1 MYLMKL
7 MKILAFIFILIG
19 SIFSALYLRDS
30 WIESNNVDYKNRLLI
45 ELGVVA
51 GEEIADIDI
60 IRGNLKLCLEAVDLI
75 VEDMMDGRRSIE
87 KRELAEK
94 YLLVSQKMYTSFF
107 PQSGTYEQLIHSGSL
122 ELIESGNFRKV
133 LLDTYTHLL
142 NRNNALSRTLDDYYL
157 TLTNAFGSYI
167 TIIPAEMKTHGFVYA
182 NKKIKDFTVDDSF
195 YRSKKHLSVLI
206 ETRNLISNY
215 LNLLDR
221 FTQSYGR
228 LGVHAREEVGGK
240 N

>member
-1 MYLMKL
+1 MGDLGK
-7 MKILAFIFILIG
+7 IFIG
-19 SIFSALYLRDS
+19 VVALLASLLSVSYIMDS
-30 WIESNNVDYKNRLLI
+30 RALAEKEDYKNQLLS
-45 ELGVVA
+45 ELSVVSN
-51 GEEIADIDI
+51 EELADIEI
-60 IRGNLKLCLEAVDLI
+60 IRSDLQDCLKAVDSI
-75 VEDMMDGRRSIE
+75 IEDMADGRRS
-87 KRELAEK
+87 KDKKQLAED
-94 YLLVSQKMYTSFF
+94 YLLVSQKMYISFF
-107 PQSGTYEQLIHSGSL
+107 PQSGSYEQLINSGSL
-122 ELIESGNFRKV
+122 ELIGSSNFRKV

-157 TLTNAFGSYI
+157 TLTNTFGSYI
-167 TIIPAEMKTHGFVYA
+167 TIIPADMKTTVFVYS

-228 LGVHAREEVGGK
+228 LEVHAKEAVK
-240 N
+240 T

>member
-1 MYLMKL
+1 MGDLGK
-7 MKILAFIFILIG
+7 IFIG
-19 SIFSALYLRDS
+19 VVALLASLLSVSYIMDS
-30 WIESNNVDYKNRLLI
+30 RALAEKEDYKNRLLS
-45 ELGVVA
+45 ELSVVSN
-51 GEEIADIDI
+51 EELADIEI
-60 IRGNLKLCLEAVDLI
+60 IRSDLQDCLKAVDSI
-75 VEDMMDGRRSIE
+75 IEDMADGRRS
-87 KRELAEK
+87 KDKKQLAED
-94 YLLVSQKMYTSFF
+94 YLLVSQKMYISFF
-107 PQSGTYEQLIHSGSL
+107 PQSGSYEQLINSGSL
-122 ELIESGNFRKV
+122 ELIGSSNFRKV

-157 TLTNAFGSYI
+157 TLTNTFGSYI
-167 TIIPAEMKTHGFVYA
+167 TIIPADMKTTGFVYS

-228 LGVHAREEVGGK
+228 LEVHAKEAVK
-240 N
+240 T

>member
-1 MYLMKL
+1 MYLTKSL
-7 MKILAFIFILIG
+7 KILAGIFILIG
-19 SIFSALYLRDS
+19 SVFAGLYLRDVR
-30 WIESNNVDYKNRLLI
+30 IETQNIDYKNRLLG
-45 ELGVVA
+45 ELAIVA
-51 GEEIADIDI
+51 GEEIADIEI
-60 IRGNLKLCLEAVDLI
+60 IRGNLILCLEAVDSM

-107 PQSGTYEQLIHSGSL
+107 PQSGTYEQLINSGSL
-122 ELIESGNFRKV
+122 ELIGSSNFRKV

-157 TLTNAFGSYI
+157 TLTNTFGSYI
-167 TIIPAEMKTHGFVYA
+167 TIIPADMKTTGFVYS

-228 LGVHAREEVGGK
+228 LEVHAKEAVK
-240 N
+240 T